1 MRRTS
6 WLCWPLLSVSLFV
19 LSNCTRAPVG
29 FWSRNRFDQQELRH
43 GPWHIYLDAQQQHLL
58 NKGRYRHGRE
68 VGSWRY
74 FSSSGLPER
83 TEQFHRRPAGL
94 ITLTVYHPNGQ
105 IARRG
110 KARYLSTAATER
122 FFWFGEWR
130 CYDEAGHPLPSEFYV
145 NGIRTGMP
153 LVPLGP

>member
-6 WLCWPLLSVSLFV
+6 MLHWSLLSVTLIG
-19 LSNCTRAPVG
+19 LSSCARVPVG
-29 FWSRNRFDQQELRH
+29 FWSRNRFDQQEQRH
-43 GPWHIYLDAQQQHLL
+43 GPWRTYLDAQQHLL

-68 VGSWRY
+68 AGRWRY
-74 FSSSGLPER
+74 FSPGGLPER
-83 TEQFHRRPAGL
+83 TERFHRRPAGL

-110 KARYLSTAATER
+110 KARYQSTATTER

-130 CYDEAGHPLPSEFYV
+130 CYDETGHPLPSEFYV
-145 NGIRTGMP
+145 NGIRTGVP
-153 LVPLGP
+153 LVPPGP